1 MDSPAPVRTATAPS
15 PPALGSFNQK
25 NPAIRRILADAR
37 ELTRDPSDQLT
48 NTHTHTQIRGPQGS
62 EFEGGR
68 YHGKILL
75 PSEYPFKPPNIV
87 FLTPNGRW
95 ETRTKICLSMSSFH
109 PEEWQP
115 AWGIRTMLEAL
126 ISFMPSPGDGA
137 LGALDASQETR
148 VRLAKDSLHYSH
160 PQMPELPELG
170 SCKYVKGKD
179 VAEALSMLSMKAKT
193 EDNADEEAVVKQPA
207 QGEEEQPK
215 EEEERAAVDEEEV
228 HATTAPLQPLQDS
241 VDELLKAASVGIFLA
256 LFCLVYRKLLLAYAP
271 EM

>member
-1 MDSPAPVRTATAPS
+1 M
-15 PPALGSFNQK
+15 
-25 NPAIRRILADAR
+25 
-37 ELTRDPSDQLT
+37 
-48 NTHTHTQIRGPQGS
+48 
-62 EFEGGR
+62 
-68 YHGKILL
+68 
-75 PSEYPFKPPNIV
+75 

-137 LGALDASQETR
+137 LGALDASQEAR

-179 VAEALSMLSMKAKT
+179 VAEALTMLSMKAKA
-193 EDNADEEAVVKQPA
+193 EDNEEAEQDEPVV
-207 QGEEEQPK
+207 EEEC
-215 EEEERAAVDEEEV
+215 AATAATVEEEV
-228 HATTAPLQPLQDS
+228 HAAAAAPLQQQPQDS
-241 VDELLKAASVGIFLA
+241 VDELLKAASVGIFFA